1 MLQMLMVLGSKQRR
15 KRGTWG
21 QKLINKIM
29 CPEFNQI
36 VRKVQ
41 GEEENFEN

>member
-1 MLQMLMVLGSKQRR
+1 MVLGSKQRR
-15 KRGTWG
+15 KWVNRG

>member
-1 MLQMLMVLGSKQRR
+1 MLTILVVLGSKQRR

-21 QKLINKIM
+21 EKLIKKIM